1 MKHILLAEDN
11 DNLRE
16 LITDFLS
23 EHCFEVDATA
33 DGEAAWEAVQTK
45 SYQLILLDVMMPGMD
60 GFTLCKKIRE
70 RESVPV
76 LFMTARILEEDQ
88 LHGYVLG
95 ADDYILKPFS
105 LKVLLAKCRA
115 VLERYQQGMP
125 KEQKEGLVLDEERQ
139 QFLCGGSPVKL
150 QSLDFRLLSYFYQ
163 NPNRILTREQ
173 IILKLWGYEYDGND
187 RSVDTHVKNL
197 RKALGDCGHCIRTIV
212 KKGYVFERN
221 KKAENLTGEEQ
232 EG

>member
-1 MKHILLAEDN
+1 MRRILLAEDN

-23 EHCFEVDATA
+23 EHGFEVDAAA

-45 SYQLILLDVMMPGMD
+45 SYQIILLDVMMPGMD

-76 LFMTARILEEDQ
+76 LFLTARVLEEDQ
-88 LHGYVLG
+88 LHGYELG

-197 RKALGDCGHCIRTIV
+197 RKALGDYGRCIQTIV

-221 KKAENLTGEEQ
+221 KKAEGLTAEEQ